1 MAYSIVLTLHSF
13 VRWVLVVVAVV
24 ALVRAFSGWL
34 GKQEWTTLDSRLGVL
49 LSSSADLQMLLG
61 LILYIFLSPLTQAAF
76 KDFGA
81 AMSDPV
87 LRYWGVEHIVMLF
100 AAVVLI
106 HIGQTMAKRAEA
118 ALKYKWVAI
127 FLGLA
132 LLAMLVAIPW
142 PFLPVGSGRP
152 WIRL

>member
-13 VRWVLVVVAVV
+13 VRWVLVIAAVVAV
-24 ALVRAFSGWL
+24 ARAFAGWL
-34 GKQEWTTLDSRLGVL
+34 GKKEWAALDGQLGML
-49 LSSSADLQMLLG
+49 LSSAADLQMLLG
-61 LILYIFLSPLTQAAF
+61 LALYIFLSPLTQAVF
-76 KDFGA
+76 RNFGA

-87 LRYWGVEHIVMLF
+87 LRYWGVEHIAMLF

-106 HIGQTMAKRAEA
+106 HIGQMMARRAQA
-118 ALKYKWVAI
+118 ALKYKWVSI
-127 FLGLA
+127 FFGLA

>member
-1 MAYSIVLTLHSF
+1 MLYSIVLLLHSF
-13 VRWVLVVVAVV
+13 VRWVLVIVTIIAV
-24 ALVRAFSGWL
+24 VRAFGGWL
-34 GKQEWTTLDSRLGVL
+34 GKREWATLDSRLGVL

-61 LILYIFLSPLTQAAF
+61 LILYIFLSPLTQAVF

-81 AMSDPV
+81 AMSDPT
-87 LRYWGVEHIVMLF
+87 LRYWGVEHIGMLF

-106 HIGQTMAKRAEA
+106 HVGQTMAKRAEA
-118 ALKYKWVAI
+118 ALKYKWAAI

-152 WIRL
+152 WLRL

>member
-1 MAYSIVLTLHSF
+1 MAYSIILTLHSF
-13 VRWVLVVVAVV
+13 VRWVLVIVAVVAVV
-24 ALVRAFSGWL
+24 RAFAGWL
-34 GKQEWTTLDSRLGVL
+34 GKKEWTALDSRLGVL

-61 LILYIFLSPLTQAAF
+61 LILYIFLSPFTQAAF

-81 AMSDPV
+81 AISDPV

-106 HIGQTMAKRAEA
+106 HVGQTMAKRAEV

-127 FLGLA
+127 FVGLA

>member
-1 MAYSIVLTLHSF
+1 MLYFVVLTLHSF
-13 VRWVLVVVAVV
+13 VRWVLVIVAVV
-24 ALVRAFSGWL
+24 ALVRAFAGWL
-34 GKQEWTTLDSRLGVL
+34 GKKEWTTLDNRLGVL
-49 LSSSADLQMLLG
+49 LSSSADLQMVWG

-81 AMSDPV
+81 AMSNPT

-100 AAVVLI
+100 AAVALI
-106 HIGQTMAKRAEA
+106 HVGQAMAKRAEA

-127 FLGLA
+127 FVGLA
-132 LLAMLVAIPW
+132 VLAMLVAIPW
-142 PFLPVGSGRP
+142 PFLPVGGGRP

>member
-1 MAYSIVLTLHSF
+1 MLYSIVLTLHSF
-13 VRWVLVVVAVV
+13 VRWVLVIVAVIAV
-24 ALVRAFSGWL
+24 VRALAGWL
-34 GKQEWTTLDSRLGVL
+34 GKKEWTALDSRLGIL

-81 AMSDPV
+81 AMSNPG

-106 HIGQTMAKRAEA
+106 HIGQTMAKRAEG
-118 ALKYKWVAI
+118 ALKYKRAAI

>member
-13 VRWVLVVVAVV
+13 VRWVLVIVAIVAV
-24 ALVRAFSGWL
+24 ARAFAGWL
-34 GKQEWTTLDSRLGVL
+34 GKKEWATLDGQLGML
-49 LSSSADLQMLLG
+49 LSSAADLQMLLG
-61 LILYIFLSPLTQAAF
+61 LILYIFLSPLTQAVF

-106 HIGQTMAKRAEA
+106 HIGQMMARRAEA
-118 ALKYKWVAI
+118 ALKYKWAAI
-127 FLGLA
+127 FFGLA

>member
-1 MAYSIVLTLHSF
+1 MLYSIVLILHSF
-13 VRWVLVVVAVV
+13 VRWVLVSVAVVAVV
-24 ALVRAFSGWL
+24 RAFAGWL
-34 GKQEWTTLDSRLGVL
+34 GKKEWTALDSRLGVL

-76 KDFGA
+76 RDFGG

-100 AAVVLI
+100 AAVILI
-106 HIGQTMAKRAEA
+106 HVGQTMARRAEMG
-118 ALKYKWVAI
+118 LKYKWVSI
-127 FLGLA
+127 FFGLA
-132 LLAMLVAIPW
+132 VLAMLVAIPW
-142 PFLPVGSGRP
+142 PFLVVGSGRP

>member
-1 MAYSIVLTLHSF
+1 MVYSIVLTLHSF
-13 VRWVLVVVAVV
+13 VRWVLVILAVVAV
-24 ALVRAFSGWL
+24 VRAFSGWL
-34 GKQEWTTLDSRLGVL
+34 GKKEWTTLDSRLGVL

-132 LLAMLVAIPW
+132 LLVMLVAIPW

>member
-1 MAYSIVLTLHSF
+1 MLYSIVLTLHSF
-13 VRWVLVVVAVV
+13 VRWVLVIVAVVAVV
-24 ALVRAFSGWL
+24 RAFAGWL
-34 GKQEWTTLDSRLGVL
+34 GKKEWTALDSRLGVL

-76 KDFGA
+76 KNFGG
-81 AMSDPV
+81 AMSVPV

-106 HIGQTMAKRAEA
+106 HIGQMMAKRAEP
-118 ALKYKWVAI
+118 ALKYKWAAI

-142 PFLPVGSGRP
+142 PFLAVGSGRP

>member
-1 MAYSIVLTLHSF
+1 MLYSIVLLLHSF
-13 VRWVLVVVAVV
+13 VRWVLIVVAVIAV
-24 ALVRAFSGWL
+24 ARAFAGWL
-34 GKQEWTTLDSRLGVL
+34 GKKEWTTQDSRLGVL
-49 LSSSADLQMLLG
+49 LSSSADAQMLLG
-61 LILYIFLSPLTQAAF
+61 LILYIFLSPLTQAVF

-81 AMSDPV
+81 AMSDPA
-87 LRYWGVEHIVMLF
+87 LRYWGVEHIGMLF

-106 HIGQTMAKRAEA
+106 HMGQSMAKRAET
-118 ALKYKWVAI
+118 ALKYKWAAI

-142 PFLPVGSGRP
+142 PFLSVGSGRP

>member
-1 MAYSIVLTLHSF
+1 MAYSIILTLHSF
-13 VRWVLVVVAVV
+13 VRWVLVIVAVVAVV
-24 ALVRAFSGWL
+24 RAFAGWL
-34 GKQEWTTLDSRLGVL
+34 GKKEWTALDSRLGVL

-76 KDFGA
+76 KNFGA

-106 HIGQTMAKRAEA
+106 HVGQTMAKRAEA
-118 ALKYKWVAI
+118 ALKYKWAAI
-127 FLGLA
+127 FWGLA

>member
-1 MAYSIVLTLHSF
+1 MVYSIVLTLHSF
-13 VRWVLVVVAVV
+13 VRWILVIVAVVAVV
-24 ALVRAFSGWL
+24 RAFAGWL
-34 GKQEWTTLDSRLGVL
+34 GKKEWTVLDSRLGVL
-49 LSSSADLQMLLG
+49 LSSSADVQMLLG

-87 LRYWGVEHIVMLF
+87 LRYWGVEHIVMLA

-106 HIGQTMAKRAEA
+106 HVGQAMARRAEA
-118 ALKYKWVAI
+118 ALKYKWAAI
-127 FLGLA
+127 FFGLA
-132 LLAMLVAIPW
+132 MLAMLVAIPW
-142 PFLPVGSGRP
+142 PFLAVGSGRP

>member
-1 MAYSIVLTLHSF
+1 MLYSIALLFHSF
-13 VRWVLVVVAVV
+13 VRWVLIIVAVIAV
-24 ALVRAFSGWL
+24 VRAFAGWL
-34 GKQEWTTLDSRLGVL
+34 GKKEWTALDSRLGVL
-49 LSSSADLQMLLG
+49 LSSSADVQMLLG

-81 AMSDPV
+81 AMTDSM
-87 LRYWGVEHIVMLF
+87 LRYWGVEHIGMLF

-106 HIGQTMAKRAEA
+106 HMGQTMAKRAAA
-118 ALKYKWVAI
+118 ALKHKWAAI

-142 PFLPVGSGRP
+142 PFLAVGSGRP

>member
-1 MAYSIVLTLHSF
+1 MLYFIVLTLHSF
-13 VRWVLVVVAVV
+13 VRWVLVIVAVVAVV
-24 ALVRAFSGWL
+24 RAFAGWL
-34 GKQEWTTLDSRLGVL
+34 GKKEWTALDSRLGVL

-87 LRYWGVEHIVMLF
+87 LRYWGVEHIFMLF

-106 HIGQTMAKRAEA
+106 HVGQAMAKRAEA

-127 FLGLA
+127 FFGLA
-132 LLAMLVAIPW
+132 ALAMLVSIPW

-152 WIRL
+152 WFRL

>member
-1 MAYSIVLTLHSF
+1 VLTLHSF
-13 VRWVLVVVAVV
+13 VRWVLVIVAVV
-24 ALVRAFSGWL
+24 AVARAFAGWL
-34 GKQEWTTLDSRLGVL
+34 GRKEWATLDGQLGML
-49 LSSSADLQMLLG
+49 LSSAADLQMLLG
-61 LILYIFLSPLTQAAF
+61 LILYIFLSPLTQAVF

-81 AMSDPV
+81 AMSDSV
-87 LRYWGVEHIVMLF
+87 LRYWGVEHIGMLA

-106 HIGQTMAKRAEA
+106 HIGQTTAKRAQA
-118 ALKYKWVAI
+118 ALKYKWAAI